1 MIEFVILSKFLI
13 LIEQTV
19 TPKDNIVNLTFE
31 IPKNL
36 VGKPLKVFIDFEKDD
51 EEQQMTQEEFL
62 QWIDEREKS
71 PTMSLETFNEKWE
84 LEIQRIKKLI
94 V

>member
-1 MIEFVILSKFLI
+1 MIEKALI
-13 LIEQTV
+13 
-19 TPKDNIVNLTFE
+19 PKDNIVNLSFE

-36 VGKPLKVFIDFEKDD
+36 VGKPLKVFIDFEKDY

-62 QWIDEREKS
+62 QWIDDAEKS

-84 LEIQRIKKLI
+84 LEIQRIKKLM

>member
-1 MIEFVILSKFLI
+1 M
-13 LIEQTV
+13 IEQTV
-19 TPKDNIVNLTFE
+19 TPKNNIVNLTFE
-31 IPKNL
+31 IPNNL
-36 VGKPLKVFIDFEKDD
+36 VGKPLKVFIDFEKDND
-51 EEQQMTQEEFL
+51 EQEMTQEEFL
-62 QWIDEREKS
+62 QWIDEAEKS

>member
-1 MIEFVILSKFLI
+1 
-13 LIEQTV
+13 
-19 TPKDNIVNLTFE
+19 VNLTFE
-31 IPKNL
+31 IPNNL
-36 VGKPLKVFIDFEKDD
+36 VGKPLKVFIDFEKDND
-51 EEQQMTQEEFL
+51 EQEMTQEEFL
-62 QWIDEREKS
+62 QWIDEAEKS

>member
-1 MIEFVILSKFLI
+1 M
-13 LIEQTV
+13 IEQTV
-19 TPKDNIVNLTFE
+19 TPKDTIVNLSFE
-31 IPKNL
+31 VPKNL
-36 VGKPLKVFIDFEKDD
+36 VGKPLKVFIDFEKED
-51 EEQQMTQEEFL
+51 EEQQITQEEFL
-62 QWIDEREKS
+62 QWIDDAEKS

>member
-1 MIEFVILSKFLI
+1 M
-13 LIEQTV
+13 IEQTL

-36 VGKPLKVFIDFEKDD
+36 VGKPLKVFIDFEKEDD
-51 EEQQMTQEEFL
+51 EQEMTQEEFL
-62 QWIDEREKS
+62 QWIDEAEKS

>member
-1 MIEFVILSKFLI
+1 M
-13 LIEQTV
+13 IEQTL

-51 EEQQMTQEEFL
+51 QEQEMTQEEFMK
-62 QWIDEREKS
+62 WIDEAEKS
-71 PTMSLETFNEKWE
+71 PTMSLETCNKKWE
-84 LEIQRIKKLI
+84 QKKLEILNSIR
-94 V
+94 

>member
-1 MIEFVILSKFLI
+1 MNLS
-13 LIEQTV
+13 
-19 TPKDNIVNLTFE
+19 FE
-31 IPKNL
+31 IPEKF
-36 VGKPLKVFIDFEKDD
+36 VGKPLKVFIDFEKDNN
-51 EEQQMTQEEFL
+51 EQEMTPKDFL
-62 QWIDEREKS
+62 QWIDEAEKS

>member
-1 MIEFVILSKFLI
+1 M
-13 LIEQTV
+13 IEQTL
-19 TPKDNIVNLTFE
+19 TPKNNIVNLSFE
-31 IPKNL
+31 IPNNL
-36 VGKPLKVFIDFEKDD
+36 VGKSLKVSIDFEKED
-51 EEQQMTQEEFL
+51 EDEQQMTQEEFL
-62 QWIDEREKS
+62 QWIDEAEKS

>member
-1 MIEFVILSKFLI
+1 MIMIEKTVI
-13 LIEQTV
+13 
-19 TPKDNIVNLTFE
+19 PKNNIVNLSFE

-36 VGKPLKVFIDFEKDD
+36 VGKPLKVFIDFEKED

-62 QWIDEREKS
+62 QWIDDAEKS

>member
-1 MIEFVILSKFLI
+1 M
-13 LIEQTV
+13 IEQTL

-36 VGKPLKVFIDFEKDD
+36 VGKPLKVFIDFEKDED
-51 EEQQMTQEEFL
+51 EQEMSQEDFL
-62 QWIDEREKS
+62 KWIDDAEKS

>member
-1 MIEFVILSKFLI
+1 MIEK
-13 LIEQTV
+13 TV
-19 TPKDNIVNLTFE
+19 TPKDTIVNLSFE
-31 IPKNL
+31 VPKNL
-36 VGKPLKVFIDFEKDD
+36 VGKPLKVFIDFEKED

-62 QWIDEREKS
+62 QWIDDAEKS

>member
-1 MIEFVILSKFLI
+1 M
-13 LIEQTV
+13 IEQTL

-36 VGKPLKVFIDFEKDD
+36 VGKPLKVFIDFEKEDD
-51 EEQQMTQEEFL
+51 EQEMTQEEFL
-62 QWIDEREKS
+62 QWIDEAEKS

-84 LEIQRIKKLI
+84 KKRQEILSRIR
-94 V
+94 